1 MEQSTSSP
9 TDTLGLG
16 NRVRELRQK
25 RRYTLQDLAAK
36 TGLPRTL
43 LEQLEADRHNP
54 PVASLFKIAKALEVD
69 VSHFFQEEDQ
79 DIKVA
84 VTRPEQRIASVKR
97 SHQQDGEVGYSYQ
110 SLEVHKA
117 HKLMQP
123 LLVSF
128 DVMEKRD
135 MVFVCHEGQECVY
148 LLNGNLEFRTP
159 DEVHTLQT
167 GDCLYFDSD
176 VPHSFRSLGS
186 EPAQALIVV
195 SNAKLE

>member
-1 MEQSTSSP
+1 MEQSNSLTEES
-9 TDTLGLG
+9 LGLG

-25 RRYTLQDLAAK
+25 RRYTLQDLSAK
-36 TGLPRTL
+36 TGLPKAL
-43 LEQLEADRHNP
+43 LEQLEADQHNP

-69 VSHFFQEEDQ
+69 VAHFFQDEEQ
-79 DIKVA
+79 EIKVA
-84 VTRPEQRIASVKR
+84 VTHPEQRITSVNR
-97 SHQQDGEVGYSYQ
+97 SHQQAGEVGYSYQ

-123 LLVSF
+123 LLVTF
-128 DVMEKRD
+128 DVMDKRD

-148 LLNGNLEFRTP
+148 LLSGELEFRTP
-159 DEVHTLQT
+159 EEVHALKP

-186 EPAQALIVV
+186 ESAQALIVV

>member
-1 MEQSTSSP
+1 MEQSTSP
-9 TDTLGLG
+9 HADTLGLG
-16 NRVRELRQK
+16 NRVRDLRQK
-25 RRYTLQDLAAK
+25 RRYTLQDLSLK
-36 TGLPRTL
+36 TGLPKTL
-43 LEQLEADRHNP
+43 LEQLETDLHNP

-79 DIKVA
+79 EIKVA
-84 VTRPEQRIASVKR
+84 VTRPEQRITSVKR

-148 LLNGNLEFRTP
+148 LLSGELEFRTP
-159 DEVHTLQT
+159 DEVHALKS

-176 VPHSFRSLGS
+176 VPHAFRSLGDK
-186 EPAQALIVV
+186 PAQALIVV

>member
-1 MEQSTSSP
+1 MEESNPLTEE
-9 TDTLGLG
+9 TLALG

-25 RRYTLQDLAAK
+25 KRYTLQDLSAK
-36 TGLPRTL
+36 TGLPKPL
-43 LEQLEADRHNP
+43 LEQLEANQHNP

-69 VSHFFQEEDQ
+69 IAHFFQEEDQ
-79 DIKVA
+79 EVKVA
-84 VTRPEQRIASVKR
+84 VTRPEQRIQSFRR

-128 DVMEKRD
+128 DIMDKRD

-148 LLNGNLEFRTP
+148 VLGGELEFRTP
-159 DEVHTLQT
+159 DEVQILHA

-176 VPHSFRSLGS
+176 VPHSFRSLG
-186 EPAQALIVV
+186 ETQAQALIVV

>member
-1 MEQSTSSP
+1 MEQSTSPQADS
-9 TDTLGLG
+9 LGLG

-25 RRYTLQDLAAK
+25 RRYTLQDLSAK
-36 TGLPRTL
+36 TGLPKTL
-43 LEQLEADRHNP
+43 LEQLGADQHNP

-79 DIKVA
+79 EIKVA
-84 VTRPEQRIASVKR
+84 VTRPEQRITSVKR

-148 LLNGNLEFRTP
+148 LLSGELEFRTP
-159 DEVHTLQT
+159 DEVHALKA

-176 VPHSFRSLGS
+176 VPHAFRSLGD

>member
-1 MEQSTSSP
+1 MEQSTSPQADS
-9 TDTLGLG
+9 LGLG

-25 RRYTLQDLAAK
+25 RRYTLQDLSAK
-36 TGLPRTL
+36 TGLPKTL
-43 LEQLEADRHNP
+43 LEQLEADQHNP

-79 DIKVA
+79 EIKVA
-84 VTRPEQRIASVKR
+84 VTRPEQRITSVKR

-148 LLNGNLEFRTP
+148 LLSGELEFRTP
-159 DEVHTLQT
+159 DEVHALKA

-176 VPHSFRSLGS
+176 VPHAFRSLGD